1 MSATSRNWSTP
12 AKKVADQAA
21 FPLRTPEKRPLTVRL
36 LGGLVLCISTLY
48 SGPKLR
54 TGNGRGREGGG
65 LYPELAVLGFS
76 EGSSPALVSRVA
88 RQTALLP
95 SYEVAR
101 AELEADGVKLDIKQV
116 HRISQRLGAE
126 MLTRRVRDLERYR
139 AGELPAGDE
148 LRGKKIGVAI
158 DGGRV
163 RIRTQIRKQKGKG
176 KDKKRRRKFRTEW
189 REPKLLIIFECDK
202 RGRMKRGTRPWIDGT
217 FQGPNECMELLAMH
231 LHRLGA
237 AGAELVMF
245 LADGAPWIWDRLAW
259 VEQRVGLQANQV
271 VQVLD
276 FCHAVHQMSLAL
288 EQLQLPKEERQRLY
302 RELRKKLKAGQALQ
316 VTGELSRRAE
326 GQAADAPVWTCI
338 CYLEKHAANEH
349 LNYRDYRRRGVPM
362 GSGAIESAIRR
373 VVNLRMKGNGIIW
386 YEENSEGML
395 ALRAAALSGRWQET
409 LEEVQA
415 TMARDR
421 RVRWKWK
428 SVDMPE
434 QLKAQLEIK
443 PPVLQPQAA
452 KGTCEA
458 AA

>member
-1 MSATSRNWSTP
+1 M
-12 AKKVADQAA
+12 ADQAA
-21 FPLRTPEKRPLTVRL
+21 QPLRTPEKRPLRVRL
-36 LGGLVLCISTLY
+36 LGGLVLWLSTLY
-48 SGPKLR
+48 CGPKLR
-54 TGNGRGREGGG
+54 SGKGRGREGSG
-65 LYPELAVLGFS
+65 LYPELAILGFS

-139 AGELPAGDE
+139 TGKLPAGQE
-148 LRGKKIGVAI
+148 LRGKKVGVAI

-176 KDKKRRRKFRTEW
+176 KGKTRRRKFRTEW
-189 REPKLLIIFECDK
+189 REPKLLIIFECDE
-202 RGRMKRGTRPWIDGT
+202 RGRMKRGSRPWIDGT
-217 FQGPNECMELLAMH
+217 FQGPDQCMELLAMH

-237 AGAELVMF
+237 AGAELVIF
-245 LADGAPWIWDRLAW
+245 LADGAPWIWDRVAW

-288 EQLQLPKEERQRLY
+288 EQLQLPKEERQRRY

-316 VTGELSRRAE
+316 VTGELSQLAE
-326 GQAADAPVWTCI
+326 GQATDAPVWTYI
-338 CYLEKHAANEH
+338 CYLEKHAANGRMD
-349 LNYRDYRRRGVPM
+349 YRDYRRRGVPM

-386 YEENSEGML
+386 YEKNSEGML

-409 LEEVQA
+409 LEEVRA

-421 RVRWKWK
+421 RVNWKWK
-428 SVDMPE
+428 SPDMPK

-443 PPVLQPQAA
+443 PPAPQVQAVEGSSKTAA
-452 KGTCEA
+452 
-458 AA
+458 

>member
-1 MSATSRNWSTP
+1 MPASSRNWSTT

-21 FPLRTPEKRPLTVRL
+21 QPLRSPEKRSLTVRL

-54 TGNGRGREGGG
+54 TGNGRGREGSG

-76 EGSSPALVSRVA
+76 EGSSPALASRVA

-101 AELEADGVKLDIKQV
+101 GELEADGVSLNIKEV
-116 HRISQRLGAE
+116 HRISKRLGAE

-139 AGELPAGDE
+139 AGEMPAGDE
-148 LRGKKIGVAI
+148 LRGKKVGVAI

-176 KDKKRRRKFRTEW
+176 KDKKQRRKFRTEW
-189 REPKLLIIFECDK
+189 REPKLLIIFECDS

-237 AGAELVMF
+237 AGAELVIF

-259 VEQRVGLQANQV
+259 VEQRVGLQAKQV
-271 VQVLD
+271 VHVLD

-288 EQLQLPKEERQRLY
+288 PGDGRTEP
-302 RELRKKLKAGQALQ
+302 AC
-316 VTGELSRRAE
+316 RRA
-326 GQAADAPVWTCI
+326 GHGCAD
-338 CYLEKHAANEH
+338 LDLH
-349 LNYRDYRRRGVPM
+349 
-362 GSGAIESAIRR
+362 S
-373 VVNLRMKGNGIIW
+373 
-386 YEENSEGML
+386 
-395 ALRAAALSGRWQET
+395 LSGET
-409 LEEVQA
+409 
-415 TMARDR
+415 R
-421 RVRWKWK
+421 RERAYELPRLSTAWRTAGFR
-428 SVDMPE
+428 SD
-434 QLKAQLEIK
+434 
-443 PPVLQPQAA
+443 
-452 KGTCEA
+452 
-458 AA
+458 